1 MADPLD
7 VPRYR
12 NAAHAAY
19 TIVREEGF
27 RTLYRGVTLTALRQS
42 TNQAVNF
49 TAYTY
54 FKQWALKYQDVP
66 ELPSYQHTVLGL
78 VSGAMGPLSNAP
90 IDTISEHYPCHRR
103 RRLEAFYLRMGTETR
118 LQRSSAKPGESALTR
133 IRYIASDM
141 FKQEGFRA
149 FYKGITPRV
158 MRVAP
163 GQVCESEAA
172 VLRADPIWWG
182 CSCTDVDRGL
192 GRDVHRV
199 RVHPWC
205 HGEIGGSRG
214 GQGIPR
220 VSSKFVYVVVFA
232 GRTSLLH
239 IADILGLVLMIH
251 VCGRTALMFGYS
263 FFHFFWKG
271 LCTFHRMRLGLEGKW
286 NGSSSTRRF
295 TC

>member
-54 FKQWALKYQDVP
+54 FKQWALKYQKVE
-66 ELPSYQHTVLGL
+66 ELPSYQHMVLGL

-90 IDTISEHYPCHRR
+90 IDTISEHHPCYRR
-103 RRLEAFYLRMGTETR
+103 LRLEAFYLRMGTETR
-118 LQRSSAKPGESALTR
+118 LQRSSAKPGESALAR
-133 IRYIASDM
+133 IRYIAADM
-141 FKQEGFRA
+141 FKHEGFRA
-149 FYKGITPRV
+149 FYKGITPRI

-163 GQVCESEAA
+163 GQVCEPGLAWH
-172 VLRADPIWWG
+172 ADPARRVRRLTWF
-182 CSCTDVDRGL
+182 GL

-199 RVHPWC
+199 RVHPR
-205 HGEIGGSRG
+205 HDGETDGSRG

-220 VSSKFVYVVVFA
+220 VSF
-232 GRTSLLH
+232 
-239 IADILGLVLMIH
+239 
-251 VCGRTALMFGYS
+251 
-263 FFHFFWKG
+263 
-271 LCTFHRMRLGLEGKW
+271 
-286 NGSSSTRRF
+286 RF
-295 TC
+295 T